1 MKRSAEGGGG
11 LVTGVWT
18 IMLVFFLS
26 PSHLLERFI
35 RMEALTV
42 ERWPDWGADSIDI
55 LIFLSGV
62 TGFCLSAF
70 HSIDLRVLAV
80 RSSARTVSLH

>member
-1 MKRSAEGGGG
+1 MTR
-11 LVTGVWT
+11 VWT
-18 IMLVFFLS
+18 IVLVFFLS

-42 ERWPDWGADSIDI
+42 ERWPGWSADSIDI

-62 TGFCLSAF
+62 TGFCLSAS

-80 RSSARTVSLH
+80 RSSARTVLLLLMVGREEDED